1 MIETFIVLAMNKT
14 VVQLKDAVILR
25 KTIGQ
30 FDKCVLY
37 YLPITYAVA
46 DSEVHGFRRAPLIY
60 EHCII

>member
-37 YLPITYAVA
+37 YLPITSAVA
-46 DSEVHGFRRAPLIY
+46 DSEGAE
-60 EHCII
+60 EHH